1 MNILV
6 IGSGGREHALC
17 WKLNQSKLC
26 NNLYAAPGNGGT
38 ANCAINLKLKV
49 FDFGAIKKA
58 VLKYSIDLVIVGP
71 EDPLVLGIND
81 FFTMDPYLKNVGVIG
96 PQKKDAQLEGSKSFA
111 KEFMKRHKIPTAAY
125 SEFTSETLS
134 EGEKFLDKSKP
145 PYVLK
150 ADGLAAGKGVLII
163 EDLKE
168 AKFEL
173 GQMLLESKYGEAS
186 KKL

>member
-6 IGSGGREHALC
+6 IGGGGREHALC

-26 NNLYAAPGNGGT
+26 NKLYAAPGNGGT

-49 FDFGAIKKA
+49 SDFDGIKKA

-71 EDPLVLGIND
+71 EDPLVLGIHD

-96 PQKKDAQLEGSKSFA
+96 PQKKAAQLEGSKSFA

-145 PYVLK
+145 PYVLN
-150 ADGLAAGKGVLII
+150 ADGLAGCYGVLFI
-163 EDLKE
+163 EDL
-168 AKFEL
+168 
-173 GQMLLESKYGEAS
+173 
-186 KKL
+186 